1 MKYQEFFSFWNS
13 ILSVSSNNKQVI
25 DQLSY
30 IYRPE
35 IVPNIANSAI
45 TYYIDIHSSTGENAL
60 LFGENI
66 ENGLIDVS
74 YGKSRNDLKTWKSKT
89 TILPPISL
97 APLVNDFTF
106 IHGCALLLDG
116 KTHVIFGPSRSGKTT
131 FILSMLDKGASL
143 ISDDIVVIRNSDWY
157 LMPFPKAVAVRNT
170 NDFYFQPQ
178 LNKLRMA
185 APESLRSIYI
195 PKLGLDS
202 YLIHIDSVPGWTYS
216 PDPLKIDYIY
226 LISDDFES
234 NVDLLAF
241 IQYLLAQG
249 TLSDSS
255 YVTTLVHI
263 FDLLQAPPFLVD
275 IRNHEKMFRLLNT
288 HHLPTQ

>member
-1 MKYQEFFSFWNS
+1 MNYQQFFSFWNS
-13 ILSVSSNNKQVI
+13 TLSVSSNNKQI
-25 DQLSY
+25 IEQLSY
-30 IYRPE
+30 IYKPE
-35 IVPNIANSAI
+35 IVSNVSDSEV

-74 YGKSRNDLKTWKSKT
+74 YGKSRNDLKTWKSNT

-116 KTHVIFGPSRSGKTT
+116 KTHIIFGPSRSGKTT

-143 ISDDIVVIRNSDWY
+143 ISDDIVAVRNSDWF

-195 PKLGLDS
+195 PKLGLNS
-202 YLIHIDSVPGWTYS
+202 YLIHIDSVPGWRYS
-216 PDPLKIDYIY
+216 HDPLKIDYIY
-226 LISDDFES
+226 LISDNFES
-234 NVDLLAF
+234 DVDLLTF
-241 IQYLLAQG
+241 IQYLLAQA

-263 FDLLQAPPFLVD
+263 FNLLQAPPFLVD
-275 IRNHEKMFRLLNT
+275 IRNHEKMFQLLHT
-288 HHLPTQ
+288 HHLPTY